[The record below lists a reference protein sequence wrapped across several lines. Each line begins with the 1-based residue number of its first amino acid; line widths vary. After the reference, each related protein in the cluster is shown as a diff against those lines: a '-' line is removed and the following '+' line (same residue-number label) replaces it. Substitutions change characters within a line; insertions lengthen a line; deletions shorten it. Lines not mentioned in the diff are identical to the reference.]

1 MREGFPGLASG
12 SVRTAVRNTDRKVAL
27 LYQRVIDAITYYSVG
42 EVSSV
47 EKKISFVD
55 KNGFVSSRVPNR
67 NYRLI
72 TDLYTKTINTIAE

>member
-1 MREGFPGLASG
+1 MREAFSGLNSG
-12 SVRTAVRNTDRKVAL
+12 SVRNAIKNVDNKVGL

-47 EKKISFVD
+47 EKKISSMD
-55 KNGFVSSRVPNR
+55 KNAFVSSRVPSR
-67 NYRLI
+67 NYRII